1 MVEYCAGRIP
11 SRLGSMRE
19 NQSDAGIRSWSDLV
33 GRWGVYVRPCVGIFE
48 RDLIGATTGMA
59 RASCVICSGVSTRG
73 RLGNKP
79 WRKSRHRWME
89 WTGPEGLVLSV
100 VWGEVQ

>member
-1 MVEYCAGRIP
+1 MQAVFQADWDRCAKTSLTLEFEVGR
-11 SRLGSMRE
+11 S
-19 NQSDAGIRSWSDLV
+19 LV